1 MARRHRRQLLKNT
14 YRERSIYKRRML
26 VCAVMLVM
34 MTGVLVYRYTLLQ
47 IIDYDVYKTQSDRNR
62 IQLMPIAPKRGLI
75 FDRNGILLA
84 ENIPSYT
91 LTVVR
96 ERVKSL
102 DDTLAIIAE
111 LIELDDDDIQQF
123 EKRLSRRRPYEEV
136 PLKFRLTEEEI
147 AVVAV
152 NRHRI
157 PGVEVNAQLVRHYP
171 HGELFAHVLGYVG
184 RISERE
190 VDEIDPVN
198 YSGTHHIGKIGLEKY
213 YEDLLHGTVGYQN
226 VESNAHG
233 RILRVLERHDPLPGG
248 DIRLHLDARVQRI
261 AMKAM
266 AGRRGAV
273 VAIDAATGGVIAM
286 VCSPS
291 YDANLFVNGI
301 SSKNYRALQEDPDLP
316 LYNRSLQGQ
325 YPPASTIKPVWAL
338 AGLYYGVVTPSTRF
352 ADPGWF
358 SLPNDTRRYR
368 DWKRG
373 GHGTYVDMNEA
384 IAESCDVYFYELAYK
399 LGIDRLYDFGT
410 RFGLGNVTGIDN
422 TNERAGLL
430 PSRAWKEA
438 TRGSHWYPG
447 ETINVGIGQGFML
460 ATPLQIAVATS
471 VIASRGELRAPRLL
485 ASVAGEPVEAPLLGK
500 MEDVPESAWNAV
512 VRGMEEVIYGVRGTG
527 RSLRRGL
534 DYRLA
539 GKTGTAQVVSIAEGE
554 KYDSEA
560 LEKRKRDHALFV
572 AFAPVE
578 DPRIAV
584 AVIVE
589 NGESGGGVAGP
600 VARAVIDAYLSGADQ
615 VAPVPEVKSDE

>member
-1 MARRHRRQLLKNT
+1 MARPLRRQLLKNT
-14 YRERSIYKRRML
+14 YRERSIYRRRML
-26 VCAVMLVM
+26 VCVVMLM
-34 MTGVLVYRYTLLQ
+34 LMTGVLAYRYTLLQ
-47 IIDYDVYKTQSDRNR
+47 IVDYDIYKTQSDRNR

-75 FDRNGILLA
+75 FDRNGVLLA

-96 ERVKSL
+96 ERVASL
-102 DDTLAIIAE
+102 DDTLAIIGE
-111 LIELDDDDIQQF
+111 LIELDEGDIEQF
-123 EKRLSRRRPYEEV
+123 ERRLQRRRPYEEV

-147 AVVAV
+147 AVIAV

-157 PGVEVNAQLVRHYP
+157 PGVDVNAQLVRHYP

-190 VDEIDPVN
+190 VDDIDPVN

-248 DIRLHLDARVQRI
+248 DIQLHLDARVQRI
-261 AMKAM
+261 ATEAM

-273 VAIDAATGGVIAM
+273 VAIDPNTGGVIAM
-286 VCSPS
+286 VSSPS

-301 SSKNYRALQEDPDLP
+301 SSKDYRALQNDPDLP

-358 SLPNDTRRYR
+358 SLPNDSRRYR

-373 GHGTYVDMNEA
+373 GHGSYVDMNEA

-399 LGIDRLYDFGT
+399 LGIDRLHDFGS

-430 PSRAWKEA
+430 PSRAWKQE
-438 TRGSHWYPG
+438 TRNSHWYPG

-471 VIASRGELRAPRLL
+471 VIAARGELRAPRLL

-512 VRGMEEVIYGVRGTG
+512 VRSMEAVIYDVRGTG

-534 DYRLA
+534 EYRLA
-539 GKTGTAQVVSIAEGE
+539 GKTGTAQVISIAEGE
-554 KYDSEA
+554 KYDSDA

-578 DPRIAV
+578 DPQIAV

-600 VARAVIDAYLSGADQ
+600 VARAVIDAYLSGADR
-615 VAPVPEVKSDE
+615 VAPVPEVISDE